1 MKVVHTAQ
9 IEAVAGSSGVTVG
22 QLREFV
28 AALPDEAEVNAI
40 MRDRGTQRDPEE
52 YLHGLTARWES

>member
-1 MKVVHTAQ
+1 MKVVHTAR
-9 IEAVAGSSGVTVG
+9 IEAVPGAPGITAA

-28 AALPDEAEVNAI
+28 TALPDEAEIAAI
-40 MRDRGTQRDPEE
+40 MRDRGSQRDPEP